1 MGELDKYL
9 ILLRREYTRSQARLA
24 RAERQREQLLRENL
38 HLHRRLADLE
48 AKAKRR
54 RKPSSK

>member
-1 MGELDKYL
+1 MGELDKYM
-9 ILLRREYTRSQARLA
+9 ILLRREFTRSQARLA

-38 HLHRRLADLE
+38 SLHRRLAELE
-48 AKAKRR
+48 AKAKRK